1 MKLLL
6 LLILSM
12 MISMILCFQFISNN
26 NRVINNNNN
35 NNNNRKLVMK
45 WSFQQRSGIMPTSIE
60 LNTNIGLE
68 GEYYYTPTKIAKLKV
83 PVDKNDI
90 IGKEKIIPIFPA
102 PNVLV
107 PGGNDWLN
115 VFEMK
120 HRLLLNNVGDSGVF
134 GFSYLSTTQQKLSLV
149 GTLARI
155 TSRKIL
161 EDGRSF
167 VVVEGLERFYIQEI
181 ITDKPYLKAK
191 VVPFKDYT
199 EQPHILDKL
208 ENDIFN
214 EVRCNV
220 KLMEILFPQ
229 KNYTLNPNILLHRPQ
244 IQKVGVRNVIT
255 DDTMELSR
263 RSKFSFAVMDMLQIS
278 PATKMSLLQEHVL
291 EKRYSR
297 FLKVLEKGGSYLK
310 DELRNRGVLTEPG
323 IKALVDEVL
332 HDEIEMKQT
341 WVAENYIN
349 GGWMPMATIM

>member
-1 MKLLL
+1 MKLLFLLFL
-6 LLILSM
+6 LLVL
-12 MISMILCFQFISNN
+12 ISMISCFQLISNQ
-26 NRVINNNNN
+26 INNNNYK
-35 NNNNRKLVMK
+35 RMIVMR
-45 WSFQQRSGIMPTSIE
+45 WSFQQRSGIMPSSIE
-60 LNTNIGLE
+60 INSNVGLE
-68 GEYYYTPTKIAKLKV
+68 GEYYYTPTKIAKLKP
-83 PVDKNDI
+83 PVGKNDI
-90 IGKEKIIPIFPA
+90 LGKERIIPIFPA

-115 VFEMK
+115 IFEMK
-120 HRLLLNNVGDSGVF
+120 HRLLLNNVGDTGGVF
-134 GFSYLSTTQQKLSLV
+134 GFSYLSTTQQKLALV

-181 ITDKPYLKAK
+181 IADKPYLKAK
-191 VVPFKDYT
+191 IITFKDYT
-199 EQPHILDKL
+199 EQPNILDEL
-208 ENDIFN
+208 ENKIFN

-229 KNYTLNPNILLHRPQ
+229 KNYTLNPHILLHRPHL
-244 IQKVGVRNVIT
+244 QKAGVRNVIT

-278 PATKMSLLQEHVL
+278 PATKISLLQEHNL

-323 IKALVDEVL
+323 IKALCDEVL
-332 HDEIEMKQT
+332 NDEIEIPKQS
-341 WVAENYIN
+341 WVAENYVN
-349 GGWMPMATIM
+349 GAWIPMATIM